1 MKIDKVYIINLVNRT
16 DRYESIKNMCNK
28 LGPPFTENIRIDAV
42 NGKSI
47 SNEEVYKLL
56 TMNSIL
62 SLYHNSHLDTDIRS
76 IGAVGCYLSHYNIW
90 KDIILNNYKNVI
102 ILEDDTSTIENIK
115 TIMEYIDSLP
125 YDYDIGFM
133 NYYNYNFK
141 NSVLLNENKYWC
153 SSKDYTFFFTD
164 CYILSNN
171 GAKVLI
177 EKALPISDQVDAYIH
192 TIATTNPKFKRYF
205 TNKPL
210 FKQNTNDFGT
220 DIQNECFKCKL
231 NRYVDFLTE
240 NEFSEL
246 VVSINKEN
254 KDIKENFEEILDH
267 DDDNNNYNLHNCNL
281 HNNNCNKYINKINNK
296 IIETFISNKK
306 KYKYNNNYYYIKIII
321 IIIILIYLFTNN

>member
-1 MKIDKVYIINLVNRT
+1 MKIDKVYVINLANRT
-16 DRYESIKNMCNK
+16 DRYDSIKSMCKK
-28 LGPPFTENIRIDAV
+28 LGPPFTENKRIDAV

-47 SNEEVYKLL
+47 SNEEIYKLL

-90 KDIILNNYKNVI
+90 KDMILNNYKNVI
-102 ILEDDTSTIENIK
+102 ILEDDTSTIENSK
-115 TIMEYIDSLP
+115 TIMEYINSLP
-125 YDYDIGFM
+125 HDYDIGFM
-133 NYYNYNFK
+133 NYYNYNLK
-141 NSVLLNENKYWC
+141 DSTLLNENKYWC
-153 SSKDYTFFFTD
+153 SSKDYTFFLTD

-171 GAKVLI
+171 GAKILI

-205 TNKPL
+205 TDKPL

-231 NRYVDFLTE
+231 NRYADFLTE

-246 VVSINKEN
+246 IVTINTE
-254 KDIKENFEEILDH
+254 DEAIKEKFNNYD
-267 DDDNNNYNLHNCNL
+267 DNDDNNDDNNNCNL
-281 HNNNCNKYINKINNK
+281 HNNNCNKYINKINNE
-296 IIETFISNKK
+296 IIETFISKK
-306 KYKYNNNYYYIKIII
+306 KNNYNNNYYYIKVIII
-321 IIIILIYLFTNN
+321 IIIIIYLLTNN